1 MAPTTISEV
10 RATEAALSKLG
21 ARGISEEEAE
31 QLLNNAFVIASN
43 LRGRAPRRQPRERRT
58 LIGRTDGGRV
68 LTLVVEETIEPTS
81 WLIITG
87 WTATERER
95 KLLDRG

>member
-10 RATEAALSKLG
+10 RATEAALGKLG
-21 ARGISEEEAE
+21 ARPS
-31 QLLNNAFVIASN
+31 
-43 LRGRAPRRQPRERRT
+43 ERRT

-68 LTLVVEETIEPTS
+68 LTLVVEETLEPTS

>member
-1 MAPTTISEV
+1 VAPTTISEV
-10 RATEAALSKLG
+10 RATEAALGKLG
-21 ARGISEEEAE
+21 TRGISEEEAE
-31 QLLNNAFVIASN
+31 QLLNNAFVIVGN
-43 LRGRAPRRQPRERRT
+43 LRGRTPRRQPSERRT

-68 LTLVVEETIEPTS
+68 LTLVVEETLEPTS

-95 KLLDRG
+95 KLLGRG